1 MNTNTL
7 PSGGRPLRAD
17 ADAAVDV
24 HEAVHS
30 HSICWGAVLAGA
42 AGAASLSLILL
53 VLGVGL
59 GLSSVSPWS
68 SEGVS
73 AEAFGVS
80 TILWLAFTQLA
91 ASGLGG
97 YLAGR
102 LRHRWSHVQ
111 ADEVHFRDTAHGFLA
126 WSVATLA
133 TAGLLTSAIG
143 AIVGG
148 GAKAGVAAAGVAP
161 SASMVAATAASTPG
175 ISPEYFVDTL
185 FRRVEASAVA
195 PPAAAASAP
204 AARNSDGGAFAPA
217 SPVVAPPGSM
227 PLAVAPATQDAPPT
241 AEVVRI
247 YMNATSAN
255 ALPVEDARYLGQLV
269 AQRTGLG
276 QQEAEKRVTD
286 AFARLQAKATAA
298 REQAKGAADK
308 ARSASAKAALWGFIS
323 LLIGAFVA
331 SLLGTLGGRHRDQF

>member
-1 MNTNTL
+1 MNTSTL
-7 PSGGRPLRAD
+7 SSGGRPLRAD
-17 ADAAVDV
+17 ADVDLDAHV
-24 HEAVHS
+24 AVHS

-53 VLGVGL
+53 VLGLGL

-73 AEAFGVS
+73 AGTFGVS
-80 TILWLAFTQLA
+80 SILWLTFTQLA

-102 LRHRWSHVQ
+102 LRHRWSRVQ

-133 TAGLLTSAIG
+133 TACMLTSAIG

-148 GAKAGVAAAGVAP
+148 GIKAQAVVAGAAPNHA
-161 SASMVAATAASTPG
+161 SAAAATAASAAG
-175 ISPEYFVDTL
+175 ISPDYFVDTL
-185 FRRVEASAVA
+185 FRRVDASVATAPSAAASSPDAGAPA
-195 PPAAAASAP
+195 PPSRTSAASAP
-204 AARNSDGGAFAPA
+204 AMHN
-217 SPVVAPPGSM
+217 
-227 PLAVAPATQDAPPT
+227 APPT

-247 YMNATSAN
+247 FANAASAN
-255 ALPVEDARYLGQLV
+255 ALPVEDVRYLGQLV

-286 AFARLQAKATAA
+286 TFALLQAKATAA
-298 REQAKGAADK
+298 SEQAKDAADK
-308 ARSASAKAALWGFIS
+308 ARRASAKAALWGFIS

-331 SLLGTLGGRHRDQF
+331 SFLGTLGGRHRDQF